1 MKLDVCGVSFSYP
14 SRKILEDITFDVS
27 RGQMVAILGPNGVGK
42 STLMSCI
49 SRNANTFT
57 GDVNIDDTNIRTLSR
72 RNLAKLVAVVSQS
85 NDTSHLKVFESVL
98 LGRRPNV
105 VMDASAKDLV
115 ITKKVIELMQL
126 DDLSMKYM
134 DEISGGEC
142 QLVRIAR
149 ALAQEPKVLLLDEP
163 TSNLDISNQYRV
175 MNTLNKV
182 VKNNDMAAVIVI
194 HDLNLA
200 LRFADRFILI
210 KGGRIHSAG
219 DISVI
224 TPDSLREV
232 YGIEAYVETVNGI
245 PSIIPKGASD
255 DNE

>member
-14 SRKILEDITFDVS
+14 SRQILEDITFEVTQ
-27 RGQMVAILGPNGVGK
+27 GQIVAILGPNGVGK
-42 STLMSCI
+42 STLLSCI
-49 SRNANTFT
+49 SRTANAFS
-57 GDVNIDDTNIRTLSR
+57 GDVNIDDTDIKSLSR
-72 RNLAKLVAVVSQS
+72 RDLAKLVAVVAQS

-105 VMDASAKDLV
+105 VMDASSRDLI
-115 ITKKVIELMQL
+115 ITKRVIELMGIEH
-126 DDLSMKYM
+126 LSMKYM

-149 ALAQEPKVLLLDEP
+149 AITQEPKLLLLDEP
-163 TSNLDISNQYRV
+163 TSNLDISNQYQV
-175 MNTLNKV
+175 METVRKV
-182 VKNNDMAAVIVI
+182 VKNNDMAAIIVI

-200 LRFADRFILI
+200 MRFADRFILV

-219 DISVI
+219 DVSVI

-232 YGIEAYVETVNGI
+232 YGIDAYVETVKGI
-245 PSIIPKGASD
+245 PSVIPKGASD
-255 DNE
+255 NHE